1 VTAREINEIVDNFR
15 SGDEASAF
23 FTLIELPGNVLPA
36 LIEIFRAEPTAEV
49 RAFLV
54 KAAWERREE
63 AVVPFLGEALG
74 EPEDEVWQQ
83 ALDGL
88 VAFASKESLE
98 ILKHAR
104 NRKFVNASDGKR
116 FRLWLDE
123 AIAQVQDVMSGRG
136 ALG

>member
-1 VTAREINEIVDNFR
+1 VTASEIKEIVDNFR
-15 SGDEASAF
+15 GGDEESAF
-23 FTLIELPGNVLPA
+23 FTLIELPGKVLPA
-36 LIEIFRAEPTAEV
+36 LIEIFRAEPTAAV

-74 EPEDEVWQQ
+74 ESEEEVWQQ

-98 ILKHAR
+98 ILQHAR
-104 NRKFVNASDGKR
+104 AREFVNASDGKR

-123 AIAQVQDVMSGRG
+123 AIAQVQDVIRGRS